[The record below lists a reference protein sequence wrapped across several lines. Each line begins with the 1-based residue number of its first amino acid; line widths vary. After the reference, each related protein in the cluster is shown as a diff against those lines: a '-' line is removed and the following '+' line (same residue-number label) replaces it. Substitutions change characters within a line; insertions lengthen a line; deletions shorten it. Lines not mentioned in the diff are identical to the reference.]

1 MNLFAKRIILKKL
14 LRLAKNCIFPVN
26 GKLLKKVVDCLMGGA
41 ISVVFSDAYMCKMEF
56 DVLVLVN
63 LLFIESFVGDT
74 SVERKKTRYM
84 LFEKVLFIKTS
95 N

>member
-1 MNLFAKRIILKKL
+1 
-14 LRLAKNCIFPVN
+14 
-26 GKLLKKVVDCLMGGA
+26 MGGA
-41 ISVVFSDAYMCKMEF
+41 ISVVFSYMCKMEF